1 MKSTKF
7 KYSSALLL
15 ALLATSVAGVSA
27 VGAETVGSTN
37 TTGQVGFVA
46 GSALPPQDPNDNN
59 GNNTINPQTPNVP
72 ATAGNTPNK
81 TPITGTGANQGLSLD
96 FAPNLNFGIH
106 KLSNV
111 QQVYPAYALVLQ
123 KGDVTSVEKQL
134 PNATDGTAQ
143 NALPPFIQV
152 TDLRGNDIGSDS
164 GWTVQVSSPVFK
176 SSTAKKTPLT
186 GAYITFGAS
195 SENTVTNATGASNK
209 ANSAVN
215 SSKVA
220 LSTPDTAYNI
230 FSSGISD
237 KTSVGTYTNTLS
249 FGKAGTEGNYNIS
262 DFVNTSDT
270 SLAKTVTLKD
280 GKVSQVANAGST
292 SLVVD
297 SNLAVGADLTGA
309 SKVVDGDNS
318 SGLLTND
325 ITMTV
330 PAGVATASSYTGTL
344 TWTLNDVPTA

>member
-1 MKSTKF
+1 MLKSK
-7 KYSSALLL
+7 SVILVALL
-15 ALLATSVAGVSA
+15 TVNIAGVYQAYADSI
-27 VGAETVGSTN
+27 GSTN

-96 FAPNLNFGIH
+96 YAPNLNFGIH

-111 QQVYPAYALVLQ
+111 QEVYPAYAMVLQ
-123 KGDVTSVEKQL
+123 EGDVTSVDKQL

-143 NALPPFIQV
+143 SALPPFLQV
-152 TDLRGNDIGSDS
+152 TDLRGNEAGAGS

-176 SSTAKKTPLT
+176 SSNAKSTPLT

-195 SENTVTNATGASNK
+195 SENTVTNATGVANK
-209 ANSAVN
+209 ATSAIN
-215 SSKVA
+215 NSKVV
-220 LSTPDTAYNI
+220 LNTPDTAYNI

-237 KTSVGTYTNTLS
+237 KDNVGTYTNTLS
-249 FGKAGTEGNYNIS
+249 FGNAGTQGDYSVS

-270 SLAKTVTLKD
+270 TLAKTLTLKD
-280 GKVSQVANAGST
+280 GKVAKVASAGSS
-292 SLVVD
+292 SLVPD
-297 SNLAVGADLTGA
+297 TNLPVGTDLTGTG
-309 SKVVDGDNS
+309 KVVDGDNS
-318 SGLLTND
+318 SGLLAKD

-344 TWTLNDVPTA
+344 IWTLNDVPTA